1 MIKLFNEKENI
12 LWRVISTQRT
22 TPGRWLMVYKLAR
35 KRIDFARP
43 IAVSVPEPELL
54 LRSKRDGLQYHPLV
68 PGGVQAT
75 PPVYHG

>member
-1 MIKLFNEKENI
+1 M
-12 LWRVISTQRT
+12 
-22 TPGRWLMVYKLAR
+22 YKLAR